1 MKNEHHYI
9 PFSEVRGR
17 MSIGNFFR
25 KVGSAFGKQ
34 IKKFQINSKRKEE
47 IRIIKEKYLSQ
58 LSHRE
63 LVQIYKAYF
72 DK

>member
-1 MKNEHHYI
+1 MKNEHHYAL
-9 PFSEVRGR
+9 FSEVRR

-25 KVGSAFGKQ
+25 KVRSAFGKQ

-58 LSHRE
+58 LSHKE

>member
-1 MKNEHHYI
+1 MKNEHHYA
-9 PFSEVRGR
+9 PFSEVRR

-25 KVGSAFGKQ
+25 KVGSTFGKQ